1 MKREKIVRNVM
12 AVAMMFATLTSAMAT
27 DKTLKVK
34 ITGEGI
40 EEAKMYVQPLQP
52 GTSLPHRWKRLP
64 KISTD

>member
-1 MKREKIVRNVM
+1 MKREKFFRGM
-12 AVAMMFATLTSAMAT
+12 MTVAIMFAALTSAMAT

-52 GTSLPHRWKRLP
+52 GLDVQSCEM
-64 KISTD
+64 